1 MNIEERVQKEDVV
14 DKSFTR
20 LKKYKILRGGGLVG
34 LGGGGGGKAGS
45 RTRHM
50 AVAQKGNRKQFSVL
64 ISRIKLV

>member
-20 LKKYKILRGGGLVG
+20 LKKYKILGWGGGLV
-34 LGGGGGGKAGS
+34 GGKAGS

>member
-1 MNIEERVQKEDVV
+1 MNIEEIVQKEDVV

-34 LGGGGGGKAGS
+34 WGGGGGKAGS

>member
-20 LKKYKILRGGGLVG
+20 RKKYKILRGGGLVVV
-34 LGGGGGGKAGS
+34 GGGGGKAGS

>member
-1 MNIEERVQKEDVV
+1 MNIEEIVQKEDVV

-20 LKKYKILRGGGLVG
+20 LKKYKILRGGGLVV
-34 LGGGGGGKAGS
+34 GGGGGKAGS